1 PAGVPA
7 GAAAAEIRAL
17 SLHAGPSGY
26 VEVLFMTCPV
36 LQPGSNGMVGS
47 YGVLTSLG
55 DSGGT
60 LSTDANG
67 QIAFLRVQLEAARK
81 GAVVLVP
88 TTPVRYDLVLH
99 YQGLFH
105 RAQVKYVD
113 CRSPNSQG
121 AVRLDLR
128 RRKRCYTLEE
138 IDVVLAYVP
147 QIDKVCWLP
156 AELFHQKVGLQL

>member
-1 PAGVPA
+1 GAEERPDRDGAGAARGGRGGGGGRRAGQGGSGAAQHGRGAGGVEPVADARQPGRTDRRAGLLPPAGVPA
-7 GAAAAEIRAL
+7 GAAAAGIRAL

-88 TTPVRYDLVLH
+88 TTPVRYDL
-99 YQGLFH
+99 
-105 RAQVKYVD
+105 
-113 CRSPNSQG
+113 
-121 AVRLDLR
+121 
-128 RRKRCYTLEE
+128 
-138 IDVVLAYVP
+138 
-147 QIDKVCWLP
+147 
-156 AELFHQKVGLQL
+156 